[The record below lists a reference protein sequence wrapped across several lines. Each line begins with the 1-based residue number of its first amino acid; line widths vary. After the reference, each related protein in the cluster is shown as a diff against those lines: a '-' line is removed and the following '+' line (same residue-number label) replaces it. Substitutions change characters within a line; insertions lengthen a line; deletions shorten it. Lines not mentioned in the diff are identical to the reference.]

1 MASSCDTI
9 SPVLA
14 CLISPNPDF
23 VQRLLHELMVRTVQP
38 LLELVDVDHRRLD
51 LAEQDGV
58 VALALRGSLLQTM
71 PLGKTWK
78 KVAITLLVVSRLL
91 S

>member
-1 MASSCDTI
+1 
-9 SPVLA
+9 
-14 CLISPNPDF
+14 
-23 VQRLLHELMVRTVQP
+23 MVRTVQSP
-38 LLELVDVDHRRLD
+38 LKFIDVDHRRLD

-58 VALALRGSLLQTM
+58 VAVALAVVAPQDAV
-71 PLGKTWK
+71 GKTWK